1 MNSRGSAARYTLS
14 QILRSATLQLP
25 QRVFIFFVCHSRAA
39 QAGPVL
45 PQRKILL
52 RDRREDR
59 TVKLYDRGLA
69 LLARAARA
77 HGEHD
82 LAAGYRDAGVPPSST
97 RSRNGFPSTRRVS
110 PLSKFCGLSRAFSSI
125 LAAVLFDPAALSIQ
139 YRLDICV
146 RHTQRRRYMHLAI
159 ARDAYIQIFDP
170 FSGNKYLLH
179 FLEAQ

>member
-1 MNSRGSAARYTLS
+1 MPFA
-14 QILRSATLQLP
+14 
-25 QRVFIFFVCHSRAA
+25 AA

-82 LAAGYRDAGVPPSST
+82 LAAGYRDAGRAALLNAKPKRFAKHAQSLT
-97 RSRNGFPSTRRVS
+97 AFKILRSEPGF
-110 PLSKFCGLSRAFSSI
+110 FEH

-179 FLEAQ
+179 FLEAH